1 MARYGQL
8 TRRTAGPNIHL
19 MSSPSPSIGQI
30 LGHYRIL
37 EQIGAGGMGV
47 VYRAHDERLDRDV
60 ALKVLPPGA
69 LADEPA
75 RKRFR
80 KEALALAKLNHP
92 SIATVYDFDTQRDVD
107 FLVYEYI
114 PGVTLKDKLSH
125 GTLPEIEIARLGMQ
139 LAKALTAAHK
149 EGVVHRDLKPANL
162 LVTVDGQLKI
172 LDFGLAKLIRTS
184 SEEDPTAS
192 PSETYVAAGTLAY
205 MAPEQLRGELADL
218 RSDIYSSGAVLYE
231 AATGQRPF
239 PETYVPRLIDSI
251 LHEGPRPPGRLN
263 RRVSPALENII
274 LKCLGKEPEQRYQS
288 AAELHVDL
296 ERLSTP
302 GRSPTTHT
310 GRYRNFARRWPVFLA
325 LCLAAMLAVLMALNT
340 GKRRGRLLNYAG
352 TPHIQSL
359 AVLPLE
365 NLSREPEQD
374 YFADGMT
381 DALIAN
387 LSKIS
392 ALRVISRTS
401 VMRYKKVRDPL
412 PKIARELNVDAVVEG
427 SVLQSENRVRIMAE
441 LTDAAADRNLWSEQY
456 EGDLRDILVLQS
468 NVAQAIAKEINIRL
482 EPREQTL
489 LVNTRTINPE
499 AYQLYLKGRYYWN
512 KRTQEGLEKSLGY
525 FKQAIEKDPS
535 NSLAYAGLADCY
547 VILAGYNLRP
557 PGEVYPLAQVAA
569 KKALELDGTLAEA
582 HTSLASYVW
591 DYERNWQAGLREYER
606 AIELNPNYATA
617 HQWYSESLMRIGRR
631 DEAIAEIQKAKEL
644 DPLSLVMN
652 AVQGFVYYFARQYD
666 QAIAQLKNTLEL
678 DTNFYPAHV
687 FLGWNYEQK
696 GMYAEAIA
704 QLQTAMSLSGGSR
717 YVTPG
722 LAHAYAAAGQKARAL
737 ELLNQLR
744 QSSERSYVDPYDI
757 ALIYAALGDKD
768 QGFMWLEKAYWGR
781 SESLTFVKVDPRMD
795 SLRSDSRFRDLLRR
809 LNLPPD

>member
-125 GTLPEIEIARLGMQ
+125 GTLPESEIARLGMQ

-162 LVTVDGQLKI
+162 LVTLDGRLKI

-310 GRYRNFARRWPVFLA
+310 GRHRNFARRWPVFLA

-374 YFADGMT
+374 YFADGM
-381 DALIAN
+381 
-387 LSKIS
+387 
-392 ALRVISRTS
+392 
-401 VMRYKKVRDPL
+401 
-412 PKIARELNVDAVVEG
+412 
-427 SVLQSENRVRIMAE
+427 
-441 LTDAAADRNLWSEQY
+441 TDAAADRNLWSEQY

-525 FKQAIEKDPS
+525 FKQAIETDPS